1 MIKSNEL
8 EIDFSTLYY
17 FLPSVNDRSEEINQY
32 LTNVT
37 ISCVD
42 IEKEE
47 FDKWTSQEF
56 DPSQLDLYGNQNKIM
71 TDCLVEDLRIS
82 VEFPIQTLSEMETI
96 FCQDMKKEYQSTR
109 LVKARA
115 GFPRRI

>member
-32 LTNVT
+32 LKNVT

-71 TDCLVEDLRIS
+71 NKNICRIS
-82 VEFPIQTLSEMETI
+82 NSNIVRNGDCFLSRHEEGI
-96 FCQDMKKEYQSTR
+96 S
-109 LVKARA
+109 VN
-115 GFPRRI
+115 